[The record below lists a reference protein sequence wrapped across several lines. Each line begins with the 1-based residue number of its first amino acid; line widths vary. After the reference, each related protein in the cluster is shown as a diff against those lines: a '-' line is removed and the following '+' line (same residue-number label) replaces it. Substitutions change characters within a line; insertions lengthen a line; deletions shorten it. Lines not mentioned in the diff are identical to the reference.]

1 MEDYFSI
8 GELSRYQ
15 NISKQTLI
23 FYDKLGLFQP
33 AYVDPNNGYRYYTA
47 RQLDELDTILI
58 LKKSGLSLQ
67 RIKELLE
74 HYTTESSQKVL
85 REQLGAIDRQME
97 ELRLLRSRLSQ
108 RCSQLEDANLH
119 KGEPPRLEV
128 LEEQYLLTRPVEAPY
143 SLREISIATK
153 QCFAQAF
160 QEELPIFFQSG
171 VRVPLERIL
180 AKRYT
185 EASTAF
191 LPIEKTSR
199 AGNIQRL
206 PGGLC
211 ATLYHR
217 GDYLSIGAT
226 YESLLPGAAAE
237 AAVGFLRVL
246 RKRLHHHRGRER
258 VHHPDSLFCGTGGGG
273 MIPLSFGDIALLN
286 HLLEER
292 GTRYQVRWKDSF
304 NACLEPPGECCFT
317 PELQREALGLVERFY
332 REKGLAVVFSP
343 DKLFFSV
350 KGLEGPGKPGCP
362 AE

>member
-108 RCSQLEDANLH
+108 RCSQLEDASLH

-217 GDYLSIGAT
+217 GDYLSIGVT
-226 YESLLPGAAAE
+226 YERLLAFCRERRLKLLSDSYEFCVNDYITTGDESEYITQILFFVERE
-237 AAVGFLRVL
+237 AAV
-246 RKRLHHHRGRER
+246 
-258 VHHPDSLFCGTGGGG
+258 
-273 MIPLSFGDIALLN
+273 
-286 HLLEER
+286 
-292 GTRYQVRWKDSF
+292 
-304 NACLEPPGECCFT
+304 
-317 PELQREALGLVERFY
+317 
-332 REKGLAVVFSP
+332 
-343 DKLFFSV
+343 
-350 KGLEGPGKPGCP
+350 
-362 AE
+362 

>member
-108 RCSQLEDANLH
+108 RYSQLEDANLH
-119 KGEPPRLEV
+119 KGEPPRLEM

-226 YESLLPGAAAE
+226 YERLLAFCRERRLKLLSDSYEFCVNDYITTGDESEYITQILFFVERE
-237 AAVGFLRVL
+237 AAVCFPFLSAT
-246 RKRLHHHRGRER
+246 
-258 VHHPDSLFCGTGGGG
+258 SLCSTTCWRSGA
-273 MIPLSFGDIALLN
+273 P
-286 HLLEER
+286 
-292 GTRYQVRWKDSF
+292 GTRCGGRTASPPAWSLQG
-304 NACLEPPGECCFT
+304 NA
-317 PELQREALGLVERFY
+317 ALPR
-332 REKGLAVVFSP
+332 S
-343 DKLFFSV
+343 SS
-350 KGLEGPGKPGCP
+350 GKPWGWWRGSTGKRALPWCSP
-362 AE
+362 RTNCFFR

>member
-1 MEDYFSI
+1 M
-8 GELSRYQ
+8 
-15 NISKQTLI
+15 
-23 FYDKLGLFQP
+23 
-33 AYVDPNNGYRYYTA
+33 
-47 RQLDELDTILI
+47 
-58 LKKSGLSLQ
+58 
-67 RIKELLE
+67 
-74 HYTTESSQKVL
+74 L
-85 REQLGAIDRQME
+85 REQLGAIDHQME

-226 YESLLPGAAAE
+226 YERLLAFCRERRLKLLSDSYEFCVNDYITTGDESEYITQILFFVERE
-237 AAVGFLRVL
+237 AAV
-246 RKRLHHHRGRER
+246 
-258 VHHPDSLFCGTGGGG
+258 
-273 MIPLSFGDIALLN
+273 
-286 HLLEER
+286 
-292 GTRYQVRWKDSF
+292 
-304 NACLEPPGECCFT
+304 
-317 PELQREALGLVERFY
+317 
-332 REKGLAVVFSP
+332 
-343 DKLFFSV
+343 
-350 KGLEGPGKPGCP
+350 
-362 AE
+362 

>member
-153 QCFAQAF
+153 QCFADSFAGQLPLYFQCGVVVPLARIRAGQYTQASHAF
-160 QEELPIFFQSG
+160 LLLESDCPAQG
-171 VRVPLERIL
+171 VRLLPAGRC
-180 AKRYT
+180 
-185 EASTAF
+185 AS
-191 LPIEKTSR
+191 
-199 AGNIQRL
+199 
-206 PGGLC
+206 LC
-211 ATLYHR
+211 HV
-217 GDYLSIGAT
+217 GDYLSIGRS
-226 YESLLPGAAAE
+226 YQKLLAY
-237 AAVGFLRVL
+237 
-246 RKRLHHHRGRER
+246 
-258 VHHPDSLFCGTGGGG
+258 CGSHG
-273 MIPLSFGDIALLN
+273 
-286 HLLEER
+286 LEI
-292 GTRYQVRWKDSF
+292 VSDSF
-304 NACLEPPGECCFT
+304 EFCINDYLTTRDENEYITRIVFYVK
-317 PELQREALGLVERFY
+317 EAGGR
-332 REKGLAVVFSP
+332 
-343 DKLFFSV
+343 
-350 KGLEGPGKPGCP
+350 
-362 AE
+362 